1 MRALRCPVMEK
12 EGRMPPVDRM
22 GPVSTQERSVILDAL
37 RGLALFGICLAN
49 FPEFS
54 LYTFQSPEVVSAMPT
69 AGIDRV
75 VRFLQYV
82 FIDGKFYSLFSLLFG
97 IGFSIMMS
105 HSMEKGRDGIAV
117 FYRRMGL
124 LALIGPASD
133 YLTQVALPMAL
144 LGIGQGL
151 CLGPL
156 TQAGVARVGSSEA
169 GAAAG
174 AVNTAHQLGGT
185 LGLALQVA
193 VFAGSGPHL
202 SRAELPAVL
211 AHRIAAC
218 MAVGSGLLFS
228 ALLVVWLFILM
239 PQPVTPVSSNP

>member
-1 MRALRCPVMEK
+1 MTPVMQTNSC
-12 EGRMPPVDRM
+12 GNVLLFF
-22 GPVSTQERSVILDAL
+22 VSCVLSH
-37 RGLALFGICLAN
+37 N
-49 FPEFS
+49 FIFS
-54 LYTFQSPEVVSAMPT
+54 
-69 AGIDRV
+69 
-75 VRFLQYV
+75 RFLGCCPFLGV
-82 FIDGKFYSLFSLLFG
+82 SNKVETAAG
-97 IGFSIMMS
+97 
-105 HSMEKGRDGIAV
+105 
-117 FYRRMGL
+117 MGL